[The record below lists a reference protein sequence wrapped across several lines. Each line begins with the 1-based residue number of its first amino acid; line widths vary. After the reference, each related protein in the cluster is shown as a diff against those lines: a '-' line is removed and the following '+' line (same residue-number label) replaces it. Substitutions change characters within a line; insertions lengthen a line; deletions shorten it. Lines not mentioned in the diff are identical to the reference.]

1 MAERSKALDCK
12 SSLFEFARSNRAS
25 SISKDYHLV
34 SEHRTNELSS
44 EQKVRKGA
52 WYFEKAMAIINKA
65 KFKKSSPISDIWTRR
80 LLQGWEITYRIEKRQ
95 QPSYTS
101 WMYNRRKANIG
112 IIYYAFGFMNKRVF
126 NNSRFIT

>member
-1 MAERSKALDCK
+1 
-12 SSLFEFARSNRAS
+12 
-25 SISKDYHLV
+25 
-34 SEHRTNELSS
+34 
-44 EQKVRKGA
+44 
-52 WYFEKAMAIINKA
+52 MAIINKA